1 MTSQSFLF
9 LKVGEALRVKEKEKA
24 IIEAAIKLYATKGFA
39 STSIQEIVSESGI
52 SKGAFYLYF
61 KSKDALLIAILE
73 YYFDYIQK
81 KLEAYEQEQLPPR
94 EKFSLQLAALFN
106 TMLEHKEFIIM
117 QSREQAIP
125 LNEEVKELMI
135 RKYYEAQMFYQSS
148 LRAIY
153 GQKAD
158 PHLWD
163 LALMLEGFFNSYM
176 KLLIFNPE
184 GFKIDE
190 LVEYILRR
198 VDSLVDG
205 LEGEEPV
212 ASEEKVQE
220 LINKTKAFFL
230 ADAQDIKTILKKMKH
245 AISNLENTEDLNV
258 SLEVLES
265 EVESESP
272 RIPVIQGMLSNFKA
286 EQSLDSFREAIAE
299 FYGVKG

>member
-1 MTSQSFLF
+1 M
-9 LKVGEALRVKEKEKA
+9 KEKEKA

-61 KSKDALLIAILE
+61 KSKDALMIAILE

-81 KLEAYEQEQLPPR
+81 KLEAYEQAQLPPR
-94 EKFSLQLAALFN
+94 EKFSLQLIALFT

-135 RKYYEAQMFYQSS
+135 RKYYEAQMFYQNSM
-148 LRAIY
+148 RAIY
-153 GQKAD
+153 GKEAE

-163 LALMLEGFFNSYM
+163 LALMLDGFFNSYM
-176 KLLIFNPE
+176 KLLLFNPD
-184 GFKIDE
+184 GFKIE
-190 LVEYILRR
+190 QLVEYILRR

-205 LEGEEPV
+205 LEGENPV
-212 ASEEKVQE
+212 ASEEKVIE

-230 ADAQDIKTILKKMKH
+230 AEGQGIRSIIKKMKQE
-245 AISNLENTEDLNV
+245 ISNLDNNEDLIV

-265 EVESESP
+265 EAERESP
-272 RIPVIQGMLSNFKA
+272 RIPVIQGMLSNFRG
-286 EQSLDSFREAIAE
+286 ESSLDAYREAIAN
-299 FYGVKG
+299 FFHVKE

>member
-1 MTSQSFLF
+1 L
-9 LKVGEALRVKEKEKA
+9 KEKEKA

-148 LRAIY
+148 LRAMY
-153 GQKAD
+153 GQKAE

-299 FYGVKG
+299 FYGLKG

>member
-1 MTSQSFLF
+1 M
-9 LKVGEALRVKEKEKA
+9 KEKEKA

-39 STSIQEIVSESGI
+39 STSIQEIVTESGI

-73 YYFDYIQK
+73 YYFDYIEK
-81 KLEAYEQEQLPPR
+81 KLEAYEQENLSPR
-94 EKFSLQLAALFN
+94 EKFALQLTALFN
-106 TMLEHKEFIIM
+106 TMIEHKEFIIM

-135 RKYYEAQMFYQSS
+135 RKYYEAQMYYQSS

-153 GQKAD
+153 GKKAE

-176 KLLIFNPE
+176 KLLLFNPE
-184 GFKIDE
+184 GFKIDV

-198 VDSLVDG
+198 VDSLVEG
-205 LEGEEPV
+205 LEGENPV
-212 ASEEKVQE
+212 ASEEKVKE

-230 ADAQDIKTILKKMKH
+230 ADDQDIKTIIKKMRR
-245 AISNLENTEDLNV
+245 AVANLENNEDLNV

-265 EVESESP
+265 EVERETP
-272 RIPVIQGMLSNFKA
+272 RIPVIQGMLSNFKV
-286 EQSLDSFREAIAE
+286 EQSLDNYRDAIEE
-299 FYGVKG
+299 FYGLKR

>member
-1 MTSQSFLF
+1 M
-9 LKVGEALRVKEKEKA
+9 KEKEKA

-81 KLEAYEQEQLPPR
+81 KLDAYEQEKLSPR
-94 EKFSLQLAALFN
+94 EKFSLQLTALFN

-125 LNEEVKELMI
+125 LNEDVKELMI
-135 RKYYEAQMFYQSS
+135 RKYYEAQMYYQNS

-153 GQKAD
+153 GKKAE

-176 KLLIFNPE
+176 KLLLFNPE
-184 GFKIDE
+184 GFKIGE

-205 LEGEEPV
+205 LEGENPV
-212 ASEEKVQE
+212 ASEEKVTE

-230 ADAQDIKTILKKMKH
+230 TDRHDIKTIIKKMKQ
-245 AISNLENTEDLNV
+245 AISALENNEDLNI

-265 EVESESP
+265 EAERESP
-272 RIPVIQGMLSNFKA
+272 RIPVIQGMLSNFKV
-286 EQSLDSFREAIAE
+286 EQSLDTYREAIAE

>member
-52 SKGAFYLYF
+52 SKGGFYLYF

>member
-1 MTSQSFLF
+1 M
-9 LKVGEALRVKEKEKA
+9 KEKEKA

-73 YYFDYIQK
+73 YYFDYIEK

-94 EKFSLQLAALFN
+94 EKFTLQLTALFT

-135 RKYYEAQMFYQSS
+135 RKYYEAQVYYQNS

-153 GQKAD
+153 GKKAE

-176 KLLIFNPE
+176 KLLLFNPD

-190 LVEYILRR
+190 LVGYILRR

-205 LEGEEPV
+205 LKGENPV
-212 ASEEKVQE
+212 ASEEKVNE
-220 LINKTKAFFL
+220 LIKKSKAFFM
-230 ADAQDIKTILKKMKH
+230 ANGQDIKSIIKKMKH
-245 AISNLENTEDLNV
+245 EIFSLDNNEDLIV
-258 SLEVLES
+258 SLDVLES
-265 EVESESP
+265 ETERESP
-272 RIPVIQGMLSNFKA
+272 RIAVIQGMLSNFKG
-286 EQSLDSFREAIAE
+286 EPSLDAYREAIAK
-299 FYGVKG
+299 FYHVKE

>member
-1 MTSQSFLF
+1 L
-9 LKVGEALRVKEKEKA
+9 KEKEKA

-135 RKYYEAQMFYQSS
+135 RKYYEAQMFYQRS

-153 GQKAD
+153 GQKAE

>member
-1 MTSQSFLF
+1 
-9 LKVGEALRVKEKEKA
+9 VKEKEKA

-73 YYFDYIQK
+73 YYFDHIQK
-81 KLEAYEQEQLPPR
+81 KLEVYEQEKLSPR
-94 EKFSLQLAALFN
+94 EKFAMQLTALFN

-125 LNEEVKELMI
+125 LNEKVKGLMI
-135 RKYYEAQMFYQSS
+135 RKYYEAQIYYQNS

-153 GQKAD
+153 GEKAE

-176 KLLIFNPE
+176 KLLLFNPD

-198 VDSLVDG
+198 VDSLVAG
-205 LEGEEPV
+205 LEGEHPV
-212 ASEEKVQE
+212 ASEEKLNE
-220 LINKTKAFFL
+220 LINKTKAYFL
-230 ADAQDIKTILKKMKH
+230 ADDQDIKTILKKMKRV
-245 AISNLENTEDLNV
+245 ISNLENNADLNI

-265 EVESESP
+265 ETERESP
-272 RIPVIQGMLSNFKA
+272 RTPVIQGMLSNFRV
-286 EQSLDSFREAIAE
+286 EPSLDAYREAIAK
-299 FYGVKG
+299 FYGLEG

>member
-1 MTSQSFLF
+1 M
-9 LKVGEALRVKEKEKA
+9 KEKEKA

>member
-1 MTSQSFLF
+1 M
-9 LKVGEALRVKEKEKA
+9 KEKEKA

-73 YYFDYIQK
+73 YYFDYIQR
-81 KLEAYEQEQLPPR
+81 KLEAYEQKQLPPR

-125 LNEEVKELMI
+125 LNEEVKDLMI
-135 RKYYEAQMFYQSS
+135 RKYYEAQMYYQRS

-153 GQKAD
+153 GPKAE

-163 LALMLEGFFNSYM
+163 LALMLEGFFNSYV

-184 GFKIDE
+184 GFRIDE
-190 LVEYILRR
+190 LVEYLLRR

-230 ADAQDIKTILKKMKH
+230 ADAQGIKTILKKMKH
-245 AISNLENTEDLNV
+245 TISNLENTEDLNV

-265 EVESESP
+265 EVERESP
-272 RIPVIQGMLSNFKA
+272 RIPVIQGMLSNFKD
-286 EQSLDSFREAIAE
+286 EQSLDAYREAIAE
-299 FYGVKG
+299 FYGLK

>member
-1 MTSQSFLF
+1 M
-9 LKVGEALRVKEKEKA
+9 KEKEKA

-153 GQKAD
+153 GQKAE

-190 LVEYILRR
+190 LVGYILRR

>member
-1 MTSQSFLF
+1 M
-9 LKVGEALRVKEKEKA
+9 KEKEKA

-61 KSKDALLIAILE
+61 KSKDTLLIAILE
-73 YYFDYIQK
+73 YYFDYIEK
-81 KLEAYEQEQLPPR
+81 KLEAYEHENLSPR
-94 EKFSLQLAALFN
+94 EKFALQLTALFN
-106 TMLEHKEFIIM
+106 TMLDHKEFIIM

-135 RKYYEAQMFYQSS
+135 RKYYEAQMYYQNS

-153 GQKAD
+153 GKKAE

-176 KLLIFNPE
+176 KLLLFNPE

-198 VDSLVDG
+198 VDSLVTG
-205 LEGEEPV
+205 LEGESPV
-212 ASEEKVQE
+212 ATEEKVKE

-230 ADAQDIKTILKKMKH
+230 AGDDKDIKSIIQKMKH
-245 AISNLENTEDLNV
+245 EISNLENNEDLNI

-265 EVESESP
+265 EVERESP
-272 RIPVIQGMLSNFKA
+272 RIPVVQGMLSNFKS
-286 EQSLDSFREAIAE
+286 EQSLDTYREAIAE

>member
-1 MTSQSFLF
+1 
-9 LKVGEALRVKEKEKA
+9 VKEKEKA

-39 STSIQEIVSESGI
+39 STSIQEIVTESGI

-73 YYFDYIQK
+73 YYFDYIEK
-81 KLEAYEQEQLPPR
+81 KLEAYEQENLSPR
-94 EKFSLQLAALFN
+94 EKFALQLTALFN
-106 TMLEHKEFIIM
+106 TMIEHKEFIIM

-125 LNEEVKELMI
+125 LNEEVKDLMI
-135 RKYYEAQMFYQSS
+135 RKYYEAQMYYQSS

-153 GQKAD
+153 GKKAE

-176 KLLIFNPE
+176 KLLLFNPE
-184 GFKIDE
+184 GFRIDV

-205 LEGEEPV
+205 LEGENPV
-212 ASEEKVQE
+212 ASEEKVKE
-220 LINKTKAFFL
+220 LINKTKAYFL
-230 ADAQDIKTILKKMKH
+230 ADDQDIKTIIKKMRR
-245 AISNLENTEDLNV
+245 AIANIENSEDLNV

-265 EVESESP
+265 EVERETP
-272 RIPVIQGMLSNFKA
+272 RIPVIQGMLSNFKD
-286 EQSLDSFREAIAE
+286 EQSLDAYREAIEE
-299 FYGVKG
+299 FYGLKR

>member
-1 MTSQSFLF
+1 M
-9 LKVGEALRVKEKEKA
+9 KEKEKA

-81 KLEAYEQEQLPPR
+81 KLEAYEQAQLPPR
-94 EKFSLQLAALFN
+94 EKFSLQLTALFT

-135 RKYYEAQMFYQSS
+135 RKYYEAQMFYQNS

-153 GQKAD
+153 GMKAE

-163 LALMLEGFFNSYM
+163 LALMLEGFFNSYI
-176 KLLIFNPE
+176 KLLLFNPD
-184 GFKIDE
+184 GFKIE
-190 LVEYILRR
+190 QLVEYILRR

-205 LEGEEPV
+205 LQGEDPV
-212 ASEEKVQE
+212 ASEEKVNE

-230 ADAQDIKTILKKMKH
+230 ADGQDIKSVIKKLKH
-245 AISNLENTEDLNV
+245 QIASLDNNEDLNV

-265 EVESESP
+265 EAERESP
-272 RIPVIQGMLSNFKA
+272 RIPVIQGMLSNFKS
-286 EQSLDSFREAIAE
+286 EPSLDLYREAIAK
-299 FYGVKG
+299 FYHVKE

>member
-1 MTSQSFLF
+1 M
-9 LKVGEALRVKEKEKA
+9 KEKEKA

-39 STSIQEIVSESGI
+39 STSIQEIVTESGI

-73 YYFDYIQK
+73 YYFDYIEK
-81 KLEAYEQEQLPPR
+81 KLEAYEQENLSPR
-94 EKFSLQLAALFN
+94 ERFALQLTALFN
-106 TMLEHKEFIIM
+106 TMIEHKEFIIM

-135 RKYYEAQMFYQSS
+135 RKYYEAQMYYQSS

-153 GQKAD
+153 GKKAE

-176 KLLIFNPE
+176 KLLLFNPE
-184 GFKIDE
+184 GFKIDV

-198 VDSLVDG
+198 VDSLVEG
-205 LEGEEPV
+205 LEGENPV
-212 ASEEKVQE
+212 ASEEKVKE

-230 ADAQDIKTILKKMKH
+230 ADDQDIKTIIKKMRR
-245 AISNLENTEDLNV
+245 AVANLENNEDLNV

-265 EVESESP
+265 EVERETP
-272 RIPVIQGMLSNFKA
+272 RIPVIQGMLSNFKV
-286 EQSLDSFREAIAE
+286 EQSLDNYRDAIEE
-299 FYGVKG
+299 FYGLKR

>member
-1 MTSQSFLF
+1 M
-9 LKVGEALRVKEKEKA
+9 KEKEKA

-73 YYFDYIQK
+73 YYFDHIQK
-81 KLEAYEQEQLPPR
+81 KLEVYEQEKLSPR
-94 EKFSLQLAALFN
+94 EKFAKQLTALFD

-125 LNEEVKELMI
+125 LNEEVKGLMI
-135 RKYYEAQMFYQSS
+135 RKYYEAQIYYQNS

-153 GQKAD
+153 GKKAE

-176 KLLIFNPE
+176 KLLLFNPD

-198 VDSLVDG
+198 VDSLVAG
-205 LEGEEPV
+205 LEGEHPV
-212 ASEEKVQE
+212 ASEEKLNE
-220 LINKTKAFFL
+220 LINKTKAYFL
-230 ADAQDIKTILKKMKH
+230 ADDQDIKMILKKMKRV
-245 AISNLENTEDLNV
+245 ISDLENNADLNI

-265 EVESESP
+265 ETERESP
-272 RIPVIQGMLSNFKA
+272 RTPVIQGMLSNFRV
-286 EQSLDSFREAIAE
+286 EPSLDAYRKAIAK
-299 FYGVKG
+299 FYGLEG

>member
-1 MTSQSFLF
+1 
-9 LKVGEALRVKEKEKA
+9 VKEKEKA

-153 GQKAD
+153 GQKAE

-265 EVESESP
+265 EVERESP
-272 RIPVIQGMLSNFKA
+272 RIPVIQGMLSNFKS

>member
-1 MTSQSFLF
+1 M
-9 LKVGEALRVKEKEKA
+9 GGLRVKEKEKA

-73 YYFDYIQK
+73 YYFDYIEK
-81 KLEAYEQEQLPPR
+81 KLEVYEHEQLSPR
-94 EKFSLQLAALFN
+94 EKFALQLTALFN

-135 RKYYEAQMFYQSS
+135 RKYYEAQVFYQNS

-153 GQKAD
+153 GEKAE

-176 KLLIFNPE
+176 KLLLFSPD

-198 VDSLVDG
+198 VDSLVYG
-205 LEGEEPV
+205 LEGENPI
-212 ASEEKVQE
+212 ASEEKVKE
-220 LINKTKAFFL
+220 LINKTKAYFL
-230 ADAQDIKTILKKMKH
+230 ADGQDIKTILKKMKH
-245 AISNLENTEDLNV
+245 AISNLENNEDLNI

-265 EVESESP
+265 ELERESP
-272 RIPVIQGMLSNFKA
+272 RIPVIQGMLSNFKD
-286 EQSLDSFREAIAE
+286 EQSLDPYREAIAE
-299 FYGVKG
+299 FYGLK

>member
-1 MTSQSFLF
+1 M
-9 LKVGEALRVKEKEKA
+9 KEKEKA

-39 STSIQEIVSESGI
+39 STSIQEIVTESGI

-73 YYFDYIQK
+73 YYFDYIEK
-81 KLEAYEQEQLPPR
+81 KLEMYEQENLSPR
-94 EKFSLQLAALFN
+94 EKFGLQLTALFN
-106 TMLEHKEFIIM
+106 TMIEHKEFIIM

-135 RKYYEAQMFYQSS
+135 RKYYEAQMYYQSS

-153 GQKAD
+153 GKKAE

-176 KLLIFNPE
+176 KLLLFNPD

-205 LEGEEPV
+205 LEGENPV
-212 ASEEKVQE
+212 ASEEKVKE

-230 ADAQDIKTILKKMKH
+230 AGDQDIRTIIKKMRH
-245 AISNLENTEDLNV
+245 AIANLENNEDLNV

-265 EVESESP
+265 EVERETP

-286 EQSLDSFREAIAE
+286 EQSMDSYRDAIEE
-299 FYGVKG
+299 FYGLKR

>member
-1 MTSQSFLF
+1 M
-9 LKVGEALRVKEKEKA
+9 KEKEKA

-245 AISNLENTEDLNV
+245 AISNLEDTEDLNV

-265 EVESESP
+265 EVERESP

>member
-1 MTSQSFLF
+1 M
-9 LKVGEALRVKEKEKA
+9 KEKEKA

-73 YYFDYIQK
+73 YYFDYIEK
-81 KLEAYEQEQLPPR
+81 KLEVYEQEQLSPR
-94 EKFSLQLAALFN
+94 EKFALQLTALFN
-106 TMLEHKEFIIM
+106 TMIEHKEFIIM

-125 LNEEVKELMI
+125 LNEEVKELMV
-135 RKYYEAQMFYQSS
+135 RKYYEAQVYYQKS

-153 GQKAD
+153 GEKAE

-176 KLLIFNPE
+176 KLLLFSPD
-184 GFKIDE
+184 GFRIDE

-198 VDSLVDG
+198 VDSIVDG
-205 LEGEEPV
+205 LEGENPV
-212 ASEEKVQE
+212 ASEEKVKD
-220 LINKTKAFFL
+220 LISKTKAYFL
-230 ADAQDIKTILKKMKH
+230 SDGQDIKTILKKMKH
-245 AISNLENTEDLNV
+245 AISNLENNEDLNI

-265 EVESESP
+265 EVERESP
-272 RIPVIQGMLSNFKA
+272 RIPVIQGMLSNFKV
-286 EQSLDSFREAIAE
+286 EQSLDTYREAIAE
-299 FYGVKG
+299 FYGLK

>member
-1 MTSQSFLF
+1 
-9 LKVGEALRVKEKEKA
+9 VKEKEKA

-39 STSIQEIVSESGI
+39 STSIQEIVTESGI

-73 YYFDYIQK
+73 YYFDYIEK
-81 KLEAYEQEQLPPR
+81 KLEAYEQENLSPR
-94 EKFSLQLAALFN
+94 EKFALQLTALFN
-106 TMLEHKEFIIM
+106 TMIEHKEFIIM

-135 RKYYEAQMFYQSS
+135 RKYYEAQMYYQSS

-153 GQKAD
+153 GKKAE

-176 KLLIFNPE
+176 KLLLFNPE
-184 GFKIDE
+184 GFKIDV

-198 VDSLVDG
+198 VDSLVEG
-205 LEGEEPV
+205 LEGENPV
-212 ASEEKVQE
+212 ASEEKVKE

-230 ADAQDIKTILKKMKH
+230 ADDQDIKTIIKKMRR
-245 AISNLENTEDLNV
+245 AVANLENNEDLNV

-265 EVESESP
+265 EVERETP
-272 RIPVIQGMLSNFKA
+272 RIPVIQGMLSNFKV
-286 EQSLDSFREAIAE
+286 EQSLDNYRDAIEE
-299 FYGVKG
+299 FYGLKR

>member
-1 MTSQSFLF
+1 M
-9 LKVGEALRVKEKEKA
+9 KEKEKA

-73 YYFDYIQK
+73 YYFDYIQT

-135 RKYYEAQMFYQSS
+135 RKYYEAQMYYQSS

-153 GQKAD
+153 GQKAE

-184 GFKIDE
+184 GFKINE

-230 ADAQDIKTILKKMKH
+230 ADTQDIKTILKKMKH
-245 AISNLENTEDLNV
+245 AISNLEDTEDLNV

-265 EVESESP
+265 EVERESP